1 MESKITEDAES
12 ISSEDQEPFLSLT
25 IRHKTKKSDNIRV
38 SLQHCPLK
46 DNETKLQSLLEASR
60 NKQGQRA
67 NSIYGL
73 LFVLEQLSVKNE
85 HGRMTGYL
93 PFQDA
98 YEMYCG
104 FFDTPPKPE
113 TFRDHLL
120 HPDFGLCVVIVD
132 FFPGQ
137 R

>member
-1 MESKITEDAES
+1 MESKITEESES
-12 ISSEDQEPFLSLT
+12 ISSEDGPEPFLSLT
-25 IRHKTKKSDNIRV
+25 KKNKNIRV
-38 SLQHCPLK
+38 SFQDCLLK
-46 DNETKLQSLLEASR
+46 NNETKLQSLLEASR

-67 NSIYGL
+67 NSIHGL
-73 LFVLEQLSVKNE
+73 LFVLEQLMVKNE
-85 HGRMTGYL
+85 HGIMTGYL

-104 FFDTPPKPE
+104 FFDRSPKPQ

-132 FFPGQ
+132 FFPGH